1 MSALPRVT
9 LAEAILDELQAADTR
24 LLDVRSQTGVTDFM
38 LIATGRNARH
48 IRALADRLIERNKKA
63 GNEIVGV
70 EGLQWCEWVLI
81 DLGDLVVHLM
91 RRDTREFYKLE
102 NLWEFDSAA
111 DSAGSGP

>member
-1 MSALPRVT
+1 MSALPLVT

-70 EGLQWCEWVLI
+70 EGLQWGEWVLI

-102 NLWEFDSAA
+102 DLWEFDSGA
-111 DSAGSGP
+111 DSAGAGS